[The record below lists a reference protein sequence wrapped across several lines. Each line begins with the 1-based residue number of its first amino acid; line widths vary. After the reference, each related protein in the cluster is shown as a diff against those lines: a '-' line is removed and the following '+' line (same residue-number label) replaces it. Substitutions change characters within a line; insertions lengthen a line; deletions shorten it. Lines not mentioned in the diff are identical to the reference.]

1 MREREI
7 DFKCTIKPPADD
19 HGNSLIEMLVKACLN
34 FKAVFLLV
42 IVDQRPKPIFF
53 PYRCDRYLECN
64 EIICGLNLFKGLD
77 EPIFEKLLEDIR
89 HVRSRGVLVK
99 LAFGGEQWGNFKVP
113 TRVSK
118 V

>member
-1 MREREI
+1 MLR
-7 DFKCTIKPPADD
+7 F
-19 HGNSLIEMLVKACLN
+19 LIAIL
-34 FKAVFLLV
+34 
-42 IVDQRPKPIFF
+42 DQRPNPILFS
-53 PYRCDRYLECN
+53 YRCDRYLECN

-89 HVRSRGVLVK
+89 QVRSRGVLVK

-118 V
+118 A